1 MSRHAFA
8 HDIQDLKNALAERA
22 EEVAVWLY
30 PEGQRSKNLWLIG
43 SIYGEPGKSFKVDI
57 SGPWAGTAK
66 DWADGPDSPRISLI
80 DCFAART
87 GCSFSQAVKALS
99 EWMGIPRGSLH
110 SPRIYALKKPKVE
123 PFNPVPMPEDV
134 KELWGR
140 GVMLAREQTKRFA
153 QELAEMRG
161 WPVWSCARLLSEG
174 VLAPLALNGK
184 TSWAFPVKAPE
195 PGREE
200 LETIGL
206 HIFHGLGSDGRKRWE
221 YKPGCKSFPF
231 LIGNPFKAKTW
242 LITEGQWD
250 ALSVMIALTPQNPH
264 SILEGMAVVGM
275 RGAGGTRLFLEH
287 YGPFL
292 RGGKCILLPDGDKAG
307 SAWLK
312 PDGLGQKIEEIGA
325 RVFAFAQPGGAKDAN
340 DALRVRALI
349 REQCLYWITYDG
361 TEGWK

>member
-22 EEVAVWLY
+22 EEVAAWLY
-30 PEGQRSKNLWLIG
+30 PEGRRDGSRWLIG
-43 SIYGEPGKSFKVDI
+43 SIYGEPGDSFEVPI
-57 SGPWAGTAK
+57 SGPWAGMAK
-66 DWADGPDSPRISLI
+66 EWADGPDSPRISLI

-99 EWMGIPRGSLH
+99 EWMGIPRGYSH

-161 WPVWSCARLLSEG
+161 WPVRSCVRLLSEG

-184 TSWAFPVKAPE
+184 TSWAFPVKAPK
-195 PGREE
+195 PGQEE

-242 LITEGQWD
+242 IITEGQWD
-250 ALSVMIALTPQNPH
+250 ALSVMIALTPQSPH
-264 SILEGMAVVGM
+264 TILEGVAVAGM
-275 RGAGGTRLFLEH
+275 RGAGGTGLFLEH
-287 YGPFL
+287 YRPFL
-292 RGGKCILLPDGDKAG
+292 KGGKCILLPDGDKAG
-307 SAWLK
+307 GSWLK
-312 PDGLGQKIEEIGA
+312 AGGFGRSLEQSGA
-325 RVFAFAQPGGAKDAN
+325 TAFAFNQPEGEKDAN
-340 DALRVRALI
+340 EAFKAGTLT
-349 REQCLYWITYDG
+349 REQCLFWLTYE
-361 TEGWK
+361 EGAK

>member
-22 EEVAVWLY
+22 EEVAAWLY
-30 PEGQRSKNLWLIG
+30 PEGKRKSQHWVVG
-43 SIYGEPGKSFKVDI
+43 SIYGEPGESFRVNL
-57 SGPWAGTAK
+57 SGPWAGLAK
-66 DWADGPDSPRISLI
+66 DWAEGDAKPCSLI
-80 DCFAART
+80 DCFMARA
-87 GCSFSQAVKALS
+87 GCSFQQAVKDLS
-99 EWMGIPRGSLH
+99 SLVGLSRNTFHAPRFH
-110 SPRIYALKKPKVE
+110 EPKKPKVE

-140 GVMLAREQTKRFA
+140 GIMLARTQTKRFA

-161 WPVWSCARLLSEG
+161 WPVWSCAKLLSEG

-184 TSWAFPVKAPE
+184 TSWAFPVKAPK

-206 HIFHGLGSDGRKRWE
+206 HIFHGLGPDGIKRWE
-221 YKPGCKSFPF
+221 YKPRCKSFPF

-242 LITEGQWD
+242 IITEGQWD

-264 SILEGMAVVGM
+264 TILEGVAVVGM
-275 RGAGGTRLFLEH
+275 RGAGGTGPFLEH

-312 PDGLGQKIEEIGA
+312 PDGLGQKIEGIGA

-340 DALRVRALI
+340 DALRVRALM